1 MVKSGS
7 FLCLQYIYNVCY
19 RSIHKRKS
27 FAESIKGFWN
37 IENYERKKLKIA
49 SNCHR
54 VVREQTQSLLIL
66 SFLWMGRETS
76 SVRSMMKP
84 MMLSRGGGL
93 RVVGTFSRTHQNLC
107 SFSPL
112 KSGKAG
118 QKLRQKL
125 CQYTFKTFFQDKRK
139 PLSPIIKSWHELIKM
154 CI

>member
-37 IENYERKKLKIA
+37 IENYERQNLKIA
-49 SNCHR
+49 SNCRHGGER
-54 VVREQTQSLLIL
+54 ADSEPFNTQLLMNGKRDQQCTIYDEANDAEP
-66 SFLWMGRETS
+66 R
-76 SVRSMMKP
+76 R
-84 MMLSRGGGL
+84 GL